1 MINGIVAVDLNWG
14 IGKINKETGEGQL
27 LFNIPADMKHFV
39 DLTRNNIVVM
49 GYSTY
54 MSLPKRPLKN
64 RTNIV
69 LWDKAPSLNC
79 LDGALTF
86 NNFEQLLHGVQ
97 LLAER
102 YEVFICGGASV
113 YKLFL
118 PYYDRVYLTRVN
130 AVDEEA
136 TAFFPDL
143 DKYEFLECTEGLMP
157 IEDNGYQI
165 QFLTYTR
172 KVKD

>member
-1 MINGIVAVDLNWG
+1 MINGIVCAGKNFE

-27 LFNIPADMKHFV
+27 LFDVPADMKHFV
-39 DLTRNNIVVM
+39 ELTKNNIVVM

-64 RTNIV
+64 RVNIV

-86 NNFEQLLHGVQ
+86 NNFEQLLHGVKI
-97 LLAER
+97 LAEK

-118 PYYDRVYLTRVN
+118 PYYDRVYITK
-130 AVDEEA
+130 VDSEDSEA
-136 TAFFPDL
+136 TAFFPDI
-143 DKYEFLECTEGLMP
+143 DKYESLERVEESK
-157 IEDNGYQI
+157 IFESNGYKI
-165 QFLTYTR
+165 QYQTY
-172 KVKD
+172 VKR